1 MSKEKININ
10 INIDG
15 APPLRDCL
23 DNLRQAIIQVVT
35 HDDIPPE
42 SKWFLTDLVKE
53 IIVRVER
60 GEGGLEGRSL
70 TVDNLTVSS
79 LNDVIQDLQRGSD
92 GQIKAMD

>member
-10 INIDG
+10 TNIDS